1 MWSKQSRKSPRE
13 TSSSLF
19 LQPAR
24 KKINH
29 AYSGSPDSPHIRRSI
44 SRLSNSDD
52 IKRNLRNITDDDYD
66 QGYSAPV
73 SQVNFSS
80 VTSPVAVTT
89 ITSSSPCNSIDSGF
103 QSPTGLQSPPSGALS
118 FSLASQLNSQ
128 SSPLLLNVTE
138 KSHSLEEKDCE
149 LLVTPNAAAR
159 VKSEFTTPSSA
170 QVKAIAIKC
179 QESSEHLQVI
189 LTTSVQDKNQHS
201 PDVQQNVL
209 SASSEK
215 PCTSSVKIIH
225 LNSLKLP
232 SSSPSAAVLDTT
244 SLQSTP
250 TVNKDQSAPKDI
262 VIEILKTQ
270 DFQTPKSVDSSK
282 KKEAAYTQT
291 PKSDPQFNK
300 RPSHSYEKL
309 IKAALNSRLDKRMTL
324 KEIRQWVEN
333 TYPFY
338 KNSPNPGWK
347 DSIRHNLSVSK
358 LFVKESP
365 KYGSYWKL
373 TSSLR
378 EPAMSPQLPS
388 GTECQ
393 TQVSNCNSPVS
404 AVHVFNTLNKFP
416 TGNLN
421 PQPQVNFPSARQKVK
436 LKKKGPLPI
445 LPRPSV
451 DPQTYVLVP
460 IQYFCNPSQNNIP
473 LIPQLSSTQH
483 TSGSTSFMPGSHVI
497 AQSTSSHVPVTST
510 PISTSPDIDITAKDF
525 FTLSAKSNLVSSCS
539 QPN

>member
-1 MWSKQSRKSPRE
+1 MWSKQSRKSPHE
-13 TSSSLF
+13 TL

-24 KKINH
+24 KKINY

-73 SQVNFSS
+73 SQVNFSR

-128 SSPLLLNVTE
+128 SSPVLLNVTE

-159 VKSEFTTPSSA
+159 VESEFTTPSSA
-170 QVKAIAIKC
+170 
-179 QESSEHLQVI
+179 
-189 LTTSVQDKNQHS
+189 
-201 PDVQQNVL
+201 
-209 SASSEK
+209 
-215 PCTSSVKIIH
+215 
-225 LNSLKLP
+225 
-232 SSSPSAAVLDTT
+232 
-244 SLQSTP
+244 
-250 TVNKDQSAPKDI
+250 
-262 VIEILKTQ
+262 
-270 DFQTPKSVDSSK
+270 
-282 KKEAAYTQT
+282 QT

-309 IKAALNSRLDKRMTL
+309 IKAALNSRQDKRMTL

-373 TSSLR
+373 TSSLK
-378 EPAMSPQLPS
+378 EPAMSPQVPS
-388 GTECQ
+388 
-393 TQVSNCNSPVS
+393 
-404 AVHVFNTLNKFP
+404 
-416 TGNLN
+416 
-421 PQPQVNFPSARQKVK
+421 
-436 LKKKGPLPI
+436 GPLPI

-460 IQYFCNPSQNNIP
+460 LQYFCNPSQNNIP
-473 LIPQLSSTQH
+473 LIPQLSSTQN
-483 TSGSTSFMPGSHVI
+483 TSGE
-497 AQSTSSHVPVTST
+497 
-510 PISTSPDIDITAKDF
+510 
-525 FTLSAKSNLVSSCS
+525 
-539 QPN
+539 

>member
-1 MWSKQSRKSPRE
+1 MWSKQSRKSPHE
-13 TSSSLF
+13 TL

-24 KKINH
+24 KKINY

-73 SQVNFSS
+73 SQVNFSR

-128 SSPLLLNVTE
+128 SSPVLLNVTE

-159 VKSEFTTPSSA
+159 VESEFTTPSSA

-189 LTTSVQDKNQHS
+189 FTTSVQDKNQHS

-209 SASSEK
+209 STSSEK
-215 PCTSSVKIIH
+215 PSAGSVKIIH
-225 LNSLKLP
+225 LNSLKLTSP
-232 SSSPSAAVLDTT
+232 SPSAAVLDTT

-270 DFQTPKSVDSSK
+270 DFQTPKCKYNSLK
-282 KKEAAYTQT
+282 WFT
-291 PKSDPQFNK
+291 
-300 RPSHSYEKL
+300 SYL
-309 IKAALNSRLDKRMTL
+309 GNNS
-324 KEIRQWVEN
+324 
-333 TYPFY
+333 
-338 KNSPNPGWK
+338 
-347 DSIRHNLSVSK
+347 
-358 LFVKESP
+358 
-365 KYGSYWKL
+365 
-373 TSSLR
+373 
-378 EPAMSPQLPS
+378 
-388 GTECQ
+388 
-393 TQVSNCNSPVS
+393 
-404 AVHVFNTLNKFP
+404 
-416 TGNLN
+416 
-421 PQPQVNFPSARQKVK
+421 
-436 LKKKGPLPI
+436 
-445 LPRPSV
+445 
-451 DPQTYVLVP
+451 
-460 IQYFCNPSQNNIP
+460 
-473 LIPQLSSTQH
+473 
-483 TSGSTSFMPGSHVI
+483 
-497 AQSTSSHVPVTST
+497 
-510 PISTSPDIDITAKDF
+510 
-525 FTLSAKSNLVSSCS
+525 
-539 QPN
+539 